1 MHTRFC
7 KITLGDVEN
16 FQSSAVRPYKPRQ
29 LLADFPDQTSSAH
42 CFHWKGSPGQSK
54 ALIIAWKQRCPT
66 VQQSSARLAV
76 PMRWTRWDLPC
87 APTSPPGAEQRQ
99 GPREQATG
107 EGQRGEWGRNVQ
119 IQGRKRTSWASDPRL
134 KRSFS
139 ISSTCPQPADTAG
152 TGAPVLCMPYI
163 HTTSQPALWSQD
175 LCCVL
180 AYRGLQRF
188 RLPAAA
194 QLYVWSWVRNF
205 SLYQTVYSSHK
216 NRPFFLL

>member
-87 APTSPPGAEQRQ
+87 APTSPPGTEQRQ
-99 GPREQATG
+99 GPREQAAG
-107 EGQRGEWGRNVQ
+107 EGQRGQWGVRP
-119 IQGRKRTSWASDPRL
+119 KRANPREKKDKLGVRPQAKEVLQHQQHLPTTCRHSWHGSPCALHAIHPYHIPACSL
-134 KRSFS
+134 KPGSLLCPG
-139 ISSTCPQPADTAG
+139 ISW
-152 TGAPVLCMPYI
+152 I
-163 HTTSQPALWSQD
+163 TTFQAA
-175 LCCVL
+175 CC
-180 AYRGLQRF
+180 
-188 RLPAAA
+188 
-194 QLYVWSWVRNF
+194 
-205 SLYQTVYSSHK
+205 SSAVCLILGEK
-216 NRPFFLL
+216 FLFIPNCLFKS